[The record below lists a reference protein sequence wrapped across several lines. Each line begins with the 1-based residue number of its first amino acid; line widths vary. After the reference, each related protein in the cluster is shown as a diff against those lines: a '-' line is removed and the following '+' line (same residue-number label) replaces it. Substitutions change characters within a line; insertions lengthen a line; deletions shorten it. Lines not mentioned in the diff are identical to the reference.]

1 MNGTYCLETM
11 MSDTL
16 IKVDAVYDMWQG
28 ERVCEILGYTN
39 GHEWDRNSILNYLET
54 LVYVHDMWVEKGS
67 FYSEG
72 FDSITPLNFGRLNPL
87 QRYKLIRDSVHQTA
101 LQFPTMEV
109 ADIIIKLGI
118 SIEDFQTAVSVNKNK
133 TIMNETGFRSFSIAC
148 LTDKP
153 NFAKIGRDFGTGVN
167 TMKFY
172 KKLFREVKEQQGQ
185 IIDKE

>member
-1 MNGTYCLETM
+1 MFSKQAPLVKNT
-11 MSDTL
+11 
-16 IKVDAVYDMWQG
+16 DAVYGMWQG
-28 ERVCEILGYTN
+28 ERICEILGYTK

-72 FDSITPLNFGRLNPL
+72 FNSIAPLDFGRLNPL

-101 LQFPTMEV
+101 LQFPKMEV

-148 LTDKP
+148 LADKP

>member
-1 MNGTYCLETM
+1 
-11 MSDTL
+11 MSSKQAPLVKNT
-16 IKVDAVYDMWQG
+16 DAVYGMWQG
-28 ERVCEILGYTN
+28 ERICEILGYTK

-54 LVYVHDMWVEKGS
+54 LVYVHDKWIENGS
-67 FYSEG
+67 YYSED
-72 FDSITPLNFGRLNPL
+72 FNSIEPLDFATTNPL
-87 QRYKLIRDSVHQTA
+87 VRWRLIRDSVHKLA
-101 LQFPTMEV
+101 LQFPTIEV
-109 ADIIIKLGI
+109 ADIILKLGI
-118 SIEDFQTAVSVNKNK
+118 SIEEFQTAVSVNKNK
-133 TIMNETGFRSFSIAC
+133 TIMTETGFRSFSIAC

>member
-1 MNGTYCLETM
+1 

-28 ERVCEILGYTN
+28 ERICEILGYTK

-72 FDSITPLNFGRLNPL
+72 FDSVAPLDFGRLNPL

-101 LQFPTMEV
+101 LQFPTIEV

-148 LTDKP
+148 LADKP

>member
-1 MNGTYCLETM
+1 

-28 ERVCEILGYTN
+28 ERICEILGYTK

-72 FDSITPLNFGRLNPL
+72 FDSVAPLDFGRLNPL

-148 LTDKP
+148 LADKP

>member
-1 MNGTYCLETM
+1 MFSKQAPLVKNT
-11 MSDTL
+11 
-16 IKVDAVYDMWQG
+16 DAVYGMWQG
-28 ERVCEILGYTN
+28 ERICEILGYTK

-72 FDSITPLNFGRLNPL
+72 FNSIAPLDFGRLNPL

-148 LTDKP
+148 LADKP

>member
-1 MNGTYCLETM
+1 
-11 MSDTL
+11 MSNRQAPLVKNT
-16 IKVDAVYDMWQG
+16 DAVYGMWQG
-28 ERVCEILGYTN
+28 ERICEILGYTK

-54 LVYVHDMWVEKGS
+54 LVYVHDMWVEKGA
-67 FYSEG
+67 FYSED
-72 FDSITPLNFGRLNPL
+72 FDSIKPVEFDGLNPL
-87 QRYKLIRDSVHQTA
+87 QRYKLIRDSVHQSA
-101 LQFPTMEV
+101 LQFPTVEV
-109 ADIIIKLGI
+109 ADIILKLGI

-172 KKLFREVKEQQGQ
+172 KKLFRELKEQQGQ